1 MSLKKIIR
9 HIICRMAAI
18 MSRQNS
24 NYNCLA
30 GLCKNKMGWTNCR
43 TVKGK
48 IETVSDLLELILRD
62 GHLTYRDLLYP
73 NENIENELSKRSER
87 KWIFNRP

>member
-30 GLCKNKMGWTNCR
+30 GLCKKKMGWNNCR

-73 NENIENELSKRSER
+73 NENIENELSKKE
-87 KWIFNRP
+87 

>member
-30 GLCKNKMGWTNCR
+30 GLCKKKMGWNNCR

-62 GHLTYRDLLYP
+62 GHLTCKVYLYQKTTVENKHSKKERRKMDLQ
-73 NENIENELSKRSER
+73 
-87 KWIFNRP
+87 

>member
-30 GLCKNKMGWTNCR
+30 GLCKRKMGWNNCR

-48 IETVSDLLELILRD
+48 IETVSVLLELILRD
-62 GHLTYRDLLYP
+62 GHLTCKVLLYP
-73 NENIENELSKRSER
+73 KTTVENKHSKKER
-87 KWIFNRP
+87 KKMDLQ

>member
-1 MSLKKIIR
+1 M
-9 HIICRMAAI
+9 ICRKAAI
-18 MSRQNS
+18 MARQHS
-24 NYNCLA
+24 NYNCLT
-30 GLCKNKMGWTNCR
+30 GLCKRKMGWNNCR

-73 NENIENELSKRSER
+73 NENVERKLSKKGGKEIGSSIDLKRI
-87 KWIFNRP
+87 KTCWC